1 MTARQHAAAR
11 RAAPF
16 GSYRCAPSGEAEWK
30 KLGHGY
36 IGVTDG
42 SKKGYVA
49 PGLIFAVEIHNN
61 TPEIRSYTKRG
72 EGLECL
78 KPYAV
83 GTLYHLLSDDT
94 LWKSK
99 AITFD
104 EMISSVK
111 RLYNDAKMPTRSEFW
126 QEFGIFYDKET
137 CTAKNILNLDD
148 DYD

>member
-16 GSYRCAPSGEAEWK
+16 GSYRRAPSGEAEWK

-61 TPEIRSYTKRG
+61 APEIRSYTKRG

-111 RLYNDAKMPTRSEFW
+111 RLYNDAKMPTRSAFW

>member
-16 GSYRCAPSGEAEWK
+16 GSYRRAPGGEAEWK

-137 CTAKNILNLDD
+137 FTAKNILNLDD

>member
-16 GSYRCAPSGEAEWK
+16 GAYRRSPLGEAEWK

-61 TPEIRSYTKRG
+61 KPEIRSYVRRG

-94 LWKSK
+94 LWRSK
-99 AITFD
+99 VITFD
-104 EMISSVK
+104 DMISSVN
-111 RLYNDAKMPTRSEFW
+111 RLYNGSKIPTKADFW
-126 QEFGIFYDKET
+126 REFGIFYNKET
-137 CTAKNILNLDD
+137 DTAENILNLDD
-148 DYD
+148 DCD

>member
-16 GSYRCAPSGEAEWK
+16 GAYRRSPLGEAEWK

-49 PGLIFAVEIHNN
+49 PGLIFSVEIHNN
-61 TPEIRSYTKRG
+61 KPEIRSYVRRG

-99 AITFD
+99 VITFD
-104 EMISSVK
+104 DMISSVN
-111 RLYNDAKMPTRSEFW
+111 RLYNDLKIPNKSDFW
-126 QEFGIFYDKET
+126 REFGIFYNKET
-137 CTAKNILNLDD
+137 DTVENILNLDD
-148 DYD
+148 DCD